1 MGRRKV
7 EIKRIQDKNCRQ
19 VAFCK
24 RRKGLLKKAKEIS
37 VLCDVDVAVVIISNR
52 GRLHEFSSNNSLTEI
67 LQRYESHVEAEKE
80 NSAEI
85 QVPEHSKYSGFT
97 TMGELL
103 QTTERQLEETNDD
116 GLAVT
121 DLIHLENEL
130 QTALIQVRSRKTH
143 LLLESAKGL
152 HEKVRFHFHLH
163 IPLHLQG
170 SIDSLNFNSQI
181 KEKLLQE
188 EKKHLEDNIASIKKN
203 REVNEMSTDFADFPA
218 PHIICGQQRMTLNF
232 LYESNRRKLEIKR
245 IESKSCRQ
253 VAFCKRRNGL
263 IKKAKDLSTLC
274 DVDVAVV
281 IISNRGSLHE
291 FVII

>member
-37 VLCDVDVAVVIISNR
+37 ILCDVDVAVVIISNR
-52 GRLHEFSSNNSLTEI
+52 GRLHEFSSNNSLSGM

-80 NSAEI
+80 INAEI
-85 QVPEHSKYSGFT
+85 QHSKYSGFT

-103 QTTERQLEETNDD
+103 QTTERQLEETNAD
-116 GLAVT
+116 GLTVT

-143 LLLESAKGL
+143 LMLECAKDL
-152 HEKVRFHFHLH
+152 HEKL
-163 IPLHLQG
+163 LQ
-170 SIDSLNFNSQI
+170 
-181 KEKLLQE
+181 EKLLQE

-203 REVNEMSTDFADFPA
+203 TKVNEMSDLPA
-218 PHIICGQQRMTLNF
+218 PHIFCGQQRVTLNF
-232 LYESNRRKLEIKR
+232 L
-245 IESKSCRQ
+245 
-253 VAFCKRRNGL
+253 
-263 IKKAKDLSTLC
+263 
-274 DVDVAVV
+274 
-281 IISNRGSLHE
+281 
-291 FVII
+291 

>member
-52 GRLHEFSSNNSLTEI
+52 GRLHEFSSNNSLTEM
-67 LQRYESHVEAEKE
+67 LQRYKSHIEAEKE
-80 NSAEI
+80 ISTEI
-85 QVPEHSKYSGFT
+85 QVAEHSKYSGFI

-116 GLAVT
+116 VLTVT

-130 QTALIQVRSRKTH
+130 QTALIQLRSRKTH

-152 HEKVRFHFHLH
+152 HEK
-163 IPLHLQG
+163 
-170 SIDSLNFNSQI
+170 
-181 KEKLLQE
+181 EKLLQE
-188 EKKHLEDNIASIKKN
+188 EKKHLVDNIASIKKN
-203 REVNEMSTDFADFPA
+203 TKVNEMSTDFADFPA
-218 PHIICGQQRMTLNF
+218 PHMIFGQQKITLNF
-232 LYESNRRKLEIKR
+232 L
-245 IESKSCRQ
+245 
-253 VAFCKRRNGL
+253 
-263 IKKAKDLSTLC
+263 
-274 DVDVAVV
+274 
-281 IISNRGSLHE
+281 
-291 FVII
+291 

>member
-37 VLCDVDVAVVIISNR
+37 ILCDVDVAVVIISNR
-52 GRLHEFSSNNSLTEI
+52 GRLHEFSSNNSLSGM

-80 NSAEI
+80 INAEI
-85 QVPEHSKYSGFT
+85 QVSEHSKYSGST

-103 QTTERQLEETNDD
+103 QTTERQLEETNAD
-116 GLAVT
+116 GLTVT

-143 LLLESAKGL
+143 LMLESTKDL
-152 HEKVRFHFHLH
+152 HE
-163 IPLHLQG
+163 
-170 SIDSLNFNSQI
+170 

-203 REVNEMSTDFADFPA
+203 TKVNEMSDLPA
-218 PHIICGQQRMTLNF
+218 PHIICGQQRVALNF
-232 LYESNRRKLEIKR
+232 
-245 IESKSCRQ
+245 
-253 VAFCKRRNGL
+253 F
-263 IKKAKDLSTLC
+263 
-274 DVDVAVV
+274 
-281 IISNRGSLHE
+281 
-291 FVII
+291 

>member
-85 QVPEHSKYSGFT
+85 QHSKYSGFT

-103 QTTERQLEETNDD
+103 QTTERQLEETTDD

-143 LLLESAKGL
+143 LMLESAKDL
-152 HEKVRFHFHLH
+152 HE
-163 IPLHLQG
+163 
-170 SIDSLNFNSQI
+170 

-203 REVNEMSTDFADFPA
+203 REVNEMSTDFTDFPA

-232 LYESNRRKLEIKR
+232 L
-245 IESKSCRQ
+245 
-253 VAFCKRRNGL
+253 
-263 IKKAKDLSTLC
+263 
-274 DVDVAVV
+274 
-281 IISNRGSLHE
+281 
-291 FVII
+291 

>member
-37 VLCDVDVAVVIISNR
+37 ILCDVDVAVVIISNR
-52 GRLHEFSSNNSLTEI
+52 GRLHEFSSNNSLSGM
-67 LQRYESHVEAEKE
+67 LQRYESHVDAEKE
-80 NSAEI
+80 INAEI
-85 QVPEHSKYSGFT
+85 QVAEHSKYSGFT

-103 QTTERQLEETNDD
+103 QTTERQLEETNAD
-116 GLAVT
+116 GLTVT

-143 LLLESAKGL
+143 LMLECAKDL
-152 HEKVRFHFHLH
+152 HE
-163 IPLHLQG
+163 
-170 SIDSLNFNSQI
+170 

-203 REVNEMSTDFADFPA
+203 TKVNEMSDLPA
-218 PHIICGQQRMTLNF
+218 PHIICGQQRVTLNF
-232 LYESNRRKLEIKR
+232 L
-245 IESKSCRQ
+245 
-253 VAFCKRRNGL
+253 
-263 IKKAKDLSTLC
+263 
-274 DVDVAVV
+274 
-281 IISNRGSLHE
+281 
-291 FVII
+291 

>member
-103 QTTERQLEETNDD
+103 QTTERQLEETTDD

-143 LLLESAKGL
+143 LMLESAKDL
-152 HEKVRFHFHLH
+152 HE
-163 IPLHLQG
+163 
-170 SIDSLNFNSQI
+170 

-203 REVNEMSTDFADFPA
+203 REVNEMSTDFTDFPA

-232 LYESNRRKLEIKR
+232 L
-245 IESKSCRQ
+245 
-253 VAFCKRRNGL
+253 
-263 IKKAKDLSTLC
+263 
-274 DVDVAVV
+274 
-281 IISNRGSLHE
+281 
-291 FVII
+291 

>member
-80 NSAEI
+80 NSAVI
-85 QVPEHSKYSGFT
+85 QVPE
-97 TMGELL
+97 
-103 QTTERQLEETNDD
+103 
-116 GLAVT
+116 
-121 DLIHLENEL
+121 
-130 QTALIQVRSRKTH
+130 TH

-152 HEKVRFHFHLH
+152 HE
-163 IPLHLQG
+163 
-170 SIDSLNFNSQI
+170 

-232 LYESNRRKLEIKR
+232 L
-245 IESKSCRQ
+245 
-253 VAFCKRRNGL
+253 
-263 IKKAKDLSTLC
+263 
-274 DVDVAVV
+274 
-281 IISNRGSLHE
+281 
-291 FVII
+291 